1 MAEAHNH
8 HFISQGYLRGFANG
22 VGRKAQLY
30 VFDLETRKSF
40 STLVRNAGGQRDFNR
55 IDANNHGPNALEE
68 AYSRFEG
75 PATEALKR
83 VLESN
88 SFEGGDKLQVINLI
102 ALFCTRHPRVRSKF
116 RDLYSNLYRQI
127 GSVLV
132 ADEERYSRTI
142 KRAQATG
149 HLPKGDLPA
158 TFEEVRNFVER
169 GEYDV
174 MVHQNTLIDLEVEMV
189 DPVLQTLVRRKWSLL
204 NAAPDAPDFITSD
217 DPVRLVPPMGH
228 GAGFQPFGH
237 ATQGT
242 AILFP
247 LSPRT
252 ALLGRFEGKD
262 GCREVGPD
270 YIAGINAQ
278 TISGAY
284 RQIYASHEGF
294 EYLMGNRRMPGSR
307 LKSTLVRR
315 NVRMPNV

>member
-1 MAEAHNH
+1 M
-8 HFISQGYLRGFANG
+8 
-22 VGRKAQLY
+22 
-30 VFDLETRKSF
+30 
-40 STLVRNAGGQRDFNR
+40 GGQRDFNR
-55 IDANNHGPNALEE
+55 IDANKHGPNALEE

-88 SFEGGDKLQVINLI
+88 SFDGEDKLQVINLI
-102 ALFCTRHPRVRSKF
+102 ALFCTRHHRVRDQF

-132 ADEERYSRTI
+132 ANEQRYSRMI

-149 HLPKGDLPA
+149 HIPKANLPA
-158 TFEEVRNFVER
+158 TFEEVRDFVKR

-174 MVHQNTLIDLEVEMV
+174 MLHQNTLIYLEVEMV

-204 NAAPDAPDFITSD
+204 NAAPDAPDFMTSD
-217 DPVRLVPPMGH
+217 DPVRLVPPLGH
-228 GAGFQPFGH
+228 GGSFQPFGH
-237 ATQGT
+237 ATHGT
-242 AILFP
+242 AIFFP

-262 GCREVGPD
+262 GSREVGPD

-294 EYLMGNRRMPGSR
+294 EYLVGNRRMPGSS
-307 LKSTLVRR
+307 LKSNPVRR
-315 NVRMPNV
+315 NVRMPHG